1 MNQQP
6 QPRRTLI
13 CKGKA
18 RNREICKK
26 KTSKV
31 GANKHFSL
39 QQTEED
45 VIILKSKRA
54 KYLPNNEPFENK
66 SGYFSVG

>member
-13 CKGKA
+13 CIGKA

-26 KTSKV
+26 TSNV
-31 GANKHFSL
+31 GAKKHFSL

-54 KYLPNNEPFENK
+54 KYLPNNEPFVNK
-66 SGYFSVG
+66 SGYFSAG